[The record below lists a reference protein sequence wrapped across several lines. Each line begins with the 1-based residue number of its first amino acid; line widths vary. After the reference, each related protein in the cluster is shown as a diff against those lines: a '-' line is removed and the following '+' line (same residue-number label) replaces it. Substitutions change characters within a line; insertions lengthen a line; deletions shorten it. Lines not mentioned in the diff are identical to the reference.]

1 MFGGG
6 TRLAIAGCMNTQTA
20 SHAQSGSS
28 ASSSSSASS
37 ASSGAKWLFA
47 FVLFDFLALHV
58 YAIYADGLID
68 GFIAQLRSGNA
79 WGLVLGVDLVIA
91 LSLIGGWLIRDAKRE
106 KVSPWPYV
114 LMMPLAGSAGALLYL
129 LRRRG

>member
-1 MFGGG
+1 MNNTNESTNNKALYAVVLAVFG
-6 TRLAIAGCMNTQTA
+6 
-20 SHAQSGSS
+20 
-28 ASSSSSASS
+28 
-37 ASSGAKWLFA
+37 
-47 FVLFDFLALHV
+47 ALHV

-91 LSLIGGWLIRDAKRE
+91 LSLIGGWLIRDARKTNRT
-106 KVSPWPYV
+106 PWPYV

-129 LRRRG
+129 LKKRA